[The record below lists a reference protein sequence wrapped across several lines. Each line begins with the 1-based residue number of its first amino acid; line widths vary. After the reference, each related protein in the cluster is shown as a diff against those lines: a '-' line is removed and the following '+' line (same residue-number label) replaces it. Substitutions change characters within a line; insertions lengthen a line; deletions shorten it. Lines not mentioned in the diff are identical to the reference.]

1 MSLTKA
7 DINKQGW
14 EDSEFPIL
22 CETCLGDNPYVR
34 MSKQPFGKECK
45 TCNRPFTV
53 FRWLPGSNMRHK
65 KTEICQNCAKLKN
78 VCQTCILDLQYGLP
92 VQVRDTALGIKPD
105 APTTDIN
112 RQYHA
117 QNLANKMEGDDSG
130 DPYGGG
136 ALGSAGNRDI
146 LKNLARSEPYYK
158 RNRAHICS
166 FYVKGECNRGA
177 SCPYRHEIPE
187 ENKDMAKQ
195 NIKDRYRGVNDPVAK
210 KILGRTNNM
219 KSSLAPPEDTSVT
232 TLFITGL
239 DSTIEQQH
247 IKDFFYAFGEI
258 KSVIIVQKSN
268 CAFVNFVTRTSAE
281 LAAEKVD
288 SVGLVLNGIPLRV
301 SWGKP
306 RPKGPK
312 APGGS
317 QPVDVT
323 KMKVPA
329 PPSMEA
335 KNDAAKYPSQD
346 PTSQGSSAL
355 GSNPT
360 SSS

>member
-117 QNLANKMEGDDSG
+117 QNLANKIDDDSK

-136 ALGSAGNRDI
+136 QNAASNRDI
-146 LKNLARSEPYYK
+146 LKSLARTEPHYK

-166 FYVKGECNRGA
+166 FFVRGECNRGA

-187 ENKDMAKQ
+187 ENKELSRQ
-195 NIKDRYRGVNDPVAK
+195 NIKDRYRGINDPVAK
-210 KILGRTNNM
+210 KILSKTTNM
-219 KSSLAPPEDTSVT
+219 RSSLAPPEDKSVT
-232 TLFITGL
+232 TLFITGVEPKITQE
-239 DSTIEQQH
+239 D
-247 IKDFFYAFGEI
+247 IKGFFYAFGEI
-258 KSVIIVQKSN
+258 KSIIVIHKSK

-281 LAAEKVD
+281 LAAEKIA
-288 SVGLVLNGIPLRV
+288 SVGLVLLDTPLRV
-301 SWGKP
+301 TWGKP
-306 RPKGPK
+306 KPRGPK
-312 APGGS
+312 TPE
-317 QPVDVT
+317 QPDLT

-329 PPSMEA
+329 PPSLDA
-335 KNDAAKYPSQD
+335 KDSNVKYPSQD
-346 PTSQGSSAL
+346 PTSQGSTAL

-360 SSS
+360 FLS